1 MTGRRQAVALLV
13 LAALLGV
20 GLAVGA
26 ASIGTNDP
34 APTTSGTGSTVVD
47 TVTAVNAIQ
56 AGAVLLDVRTP
67 EEYEAG
73 HIAGAINLD
82 IEAPDADARLA
93 ELDPDAR
100 YVVYCRSGN
109 RSTIAA
115 QRMIDLGITD
125 VVNGGSFDALALE
138 ALPIE

>member
-1 MTGRRQAVALLV
+1 MTGRRQATATLAL
-13 LAALLGV
+13 ATALGL

-26 ASIGTNDP
+26 AACSTGDP
-34 APTTSGTGSTVVD
+34 APTTSGSGSTVID

-67 EEYEAG
+67 EEFETG

-109 RSTIAA
+109 RSTVAA